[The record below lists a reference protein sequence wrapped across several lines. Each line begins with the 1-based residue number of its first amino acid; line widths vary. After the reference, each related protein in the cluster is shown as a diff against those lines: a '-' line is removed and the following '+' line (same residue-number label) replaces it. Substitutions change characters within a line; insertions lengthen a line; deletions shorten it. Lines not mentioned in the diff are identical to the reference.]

1 VDLEEKL
8 KRCREIDFLVPLGEE
23 VLSRLVAEAR
33 EVRLDPGEVLFH
45 EGDSGHAMYVV
56 LEGGL
61 LVYKDENPIAQP
73 GPGTY
78 VGEMALVESKVRSAS
93 VKAIQ
98 DTTLLELDEER
109 FRSYVVSNPDALL
122 AIMRTLSLR
131 SRKDLAALD
140 TNFKRLKEYSREI
153 ERANQNLQEARQQL
167 MRTNRELE
175 RLSTLDT
182 LTGLANR
189 RRFDE
194 ALRYEWRRAAR
205 ENHPLS
211 LILCDIDCF
220 KGYNDTYGHPAG
232 DEVLMRVAGAMRDS
246 LRRPADLA
254 ARYGGEEF
262 VVILANTDTAG
273 AVALAEKIR
282 ETVEEMKVLHE
293 GSTVS
298 RWLTVS
304 FGVATLVP
312 DPDAGPEELIDRA
325 DRALYAAKQGGRNRV
340 HADGPHPH
348 PVPQEA

>member
-1 VDLEEKL
+1 MDLEEKL
-8 KRCREIDFLVPLGEE
+8 KRCREIDFLAPLGEE
-23 VLSRLVAEAR
+23 SLRRLLGEAR
-33 EVRLDPGEVLFH
+33 EVVLEAGEVLCH
-45 EGDSGHAMYVV
+45 EGDAGQAMYVV
-56 LEGGL
+56 LAGEL
-61 LVYKDENPIAQP
+61 LVYKAEAPIAQS

-78 VGEMALVESKVRSAS
+78 VGEMALVESRVRSAS

-98 DTTLLELDEER
+98 SATLLELTEDH
-109 FRSYVVSNPDALL
+109 FRGFVVPNADALL

-131 SRKDLAALD
+131 SRNDLATLD
-140 TNFKRLKEYSREI
+140 SSFKRLKEYSEEI

-189 RRFDE
+189 RRFDVS
-194 ALRYEWRRAAR
+194 LRSEWRRAAR
-205 ENHPLS
+205 DNHPLS

-232 DEVLMRVAGAMRDS
+232 DEVLVRVADAIRDS

-262 VVILANTDTAG
+262 IVILANTDSAG

-282 ETVEEMKVLHE
+282 EGVEAMRIRHE
-293 GSTVS
+293 ASTVS
-298 RWLTVS
+298 EWVTVS
-304 FGVATLVP
+304 FGVATIVP
-312 DPDAGPEELIDRA
+312 DPDREPQELIDRA
-325 DRALYAAKQGGRNRV
+325 DRALYTAKESGRNRV
-340 HADGPHPH
+340 CSDGPR
-348 PVPQEA
+348 PVSREA